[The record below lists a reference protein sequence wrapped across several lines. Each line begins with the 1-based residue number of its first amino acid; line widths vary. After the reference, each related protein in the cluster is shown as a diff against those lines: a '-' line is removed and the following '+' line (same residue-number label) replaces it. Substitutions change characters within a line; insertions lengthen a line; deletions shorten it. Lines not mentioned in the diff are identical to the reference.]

1 MVYPSLSPFVVPSRG
16 GHVTALACHSLRRTS
31 RTAHQTLFKNCSPH
45 ENDKHFNG
53 CPAEIYVEMCKW
65 KAPAFLSMSA
75 TWQKLNFD
83 INCNAACATYTK
95 TIPLPDY
102 VCVCSHLLLSLYYIA
117 CDVSS
122 YQAWLKFI
130 HRMTERTQRKLQ
142 QGQQLKKYFNLY
154 GKMKT
159 LQIGFSCK
167 LQFPLSSPILKSMLK
182 LNFLWRVPGK
192 SNSICRI
199 ILSSAICRVKDTT
212 DRTKKKALTLT
223 ASFNK

>member
-1 MVYPSLSPFVVPSRG
+1 MTNIL
-16 GHVTALACHSLRRTS
+16 TAVQL
-31 RTAHQTLFKNCSPH
+31 K
-45 ENDKHFNG
+45 
-53 CPAEIYVEMCKW
+53 YVEMCKW
-65 KAPAFLSMSA
+65 KMPAFLSKSA

-83 INCNAACATYTK
+83 INCNAGCATYSIT
-95 TIPLPDY
+95 TPNAIPLAESVSTPIY
-102 VCVCSHLLLSLYYIA
+102 CCSYKVY
-117 CDVSS
+117 DVSS

-167 LQFPLSSPILKSMLK
+167 LQYSLPHSPPILKSMLK
-182 LNFLWRVPGK
+182 LKFLCRVPGK

-199 ILSSAICRVKDTT
+199 ILCSAICRVKDAT
-212 DRTKKKALTLT
+212 DRKKE
-223 ASFNK
+223 SVDIDSII